1 MKSRAVV
8 FTGPGVVEF
17 QDVDCPEPGPGDV
30 VIEVTHS
37 WISNGTEG
45 SFLRGERIEGDV
57 AYRPGDPWPFPLV
70 AGYQKVGRIT
80 WIGAEVE
87 GFSVGETVFAVMS
100 KINGMFDRHGG
111 HISPSVCAAGQVY
124 KLPEGIDP
132 VAFSGLVLTQVG
144 YNCGVRPRLEPGQ
157 TAVVVGDGM
166 VGLWAA
172 QALIQR
178 GAYVVLVGRH
188 DDRLDRFKTT
198 ERHLKI
204 KARSETGAM
213 QVREMLEGPVEVL
226 VDTVGSTAVL
236 NEYLPMMR
244 RGGTIVSAGFYGTS
258 DRIPLQHFRN
268 QEISFDLVSGMTR
281 ERLEATRDWLAAGR
295 METLSLITH
304 RFPVEKA
311 AEAWALI
318 RSRKENV
325 LGVILEW

>member
-1 MKSRAVV
+1 MKAKAVV
-8 FTGPGVVEF
+8 FTEPGKVVFRE
-17 QDVDCPEPGPGDV
+17 VDCPEPGSGDV

-57 AYRPGDPWPFPLV
+57 AYRPGDPWPFPMV
-70 AGYQKVGRIT
+70 AGYQKVGRIS
-80 WIGAEVE
+80 WIGSEVE
-87 GFSVGETVFAVMS
+87 GFSVGETVFAVVS

-111 HISPSVCAAGQVY
+111 HISPSVCAASQVY
-124 KLPEGIDP
+124 KLPAGIDP

-172 QALIQR
+172 QTLVQR

-188 DDRLDRFKTT
+188 DDRLARFKTV

-204 KARSETGAM
+204 KSRSETGAM
-213 QVREMLEGPVEVL
+213 QVREMIEGPVEVL
-226 VDTVGSTAVL
+226 VDTVGSTAIL

-244 RGGTIVSAGFYGTS
+244 RGGTIVSAGFYGTE
-258 DRIPLQHFRN
+258 DQIPLQHFRN
-268 QEISFDLVSGMTR
+268 QEIGFDLVSGMTR
-281 ERLEATRDWLAAGR
+281 ERLEATRDWLAAGK

-311 AEAWALI
+311 AEAWDLI
-318 RSRKENV
+318 RSRKDNV

>member
-1 MKSRAVV
+1 MKSKAVV
-8 FTGPGVVEF
+8 FTEPGKVAY
-17 QDVDCPEPGPGDV
+17 QTVDCPEPGPGDV

-80 WIGAEVE
+80 RVGSEA
-87 GFSVGETVFAVMS
+87 GDFSVGETVFAVMS
-100 KINGMFDRHGG
+100 KIEGMFDRHGG
-111 HISPSVCAAGQVY
+111 HVSPSVCDASQVF

-144 YNCGVRPRLEPGQ
+144 YNCGVRPRLEPGRN
-157 TAVVVGDGM
+157 AVVVGDGM

-172 QALIQR
+172 QALVQR
-178 GAYVVLVGRH
+178 GAHVVLVGRH
-188 DDRLDRFKTT
+188 DDRLARFNPPV
-198 ERHLKI
+198 RHLKI
-204 KARSETGAM
+204 KTRSKTGAM
-213 QVREMLEGPVEVL
+213 QVGEALEGPIEVL
-226 VDTVGSTAVL
+226 VDTVGSTEIL
-236 NEYLPMMR
+236 ETYLPMMR
-244 RGGTIVSAGFYGTS
+244 RGGTIVSAGFYGTE

-281 ERLEATRDWLAAGR
+281 ERLEATLDWLASGK

-311 AEAWALI
+311 AEAWDLI